1 LKNFFLVALAAAL
14 TLPSLHAQNAQK
26 SQPVPAYLSE
36 AEAKKPLPA
45 TQSPSKFSDPQVA
58 RAYKIAQEIPK
69 VIAQQPCYCWCSR
82 GGHRSLHDCYVSEHA
97 AHCGVCMKE
106 GFLASKMTKEGKSP
120 AEIRAAIERGEWANA
135 Q

>member
-1 LKNFFLVALAAAL
+1 MKKFALFVLAAAL
-14 TLPSLHAQNAQK
+14 SAPSFKAQYAQK
-26 SQPVPAYLSE
+26 PQPVPAYLSE

-45 TQSPSKFSDPQVA
+45 TQSPSNFSDPQVA
-58 RAYKIAQEIPK
+58 RAYKIAKEIPK

-97 AHCGVCMKE
+97 AHCGICMKE

-135 Q
+135 E